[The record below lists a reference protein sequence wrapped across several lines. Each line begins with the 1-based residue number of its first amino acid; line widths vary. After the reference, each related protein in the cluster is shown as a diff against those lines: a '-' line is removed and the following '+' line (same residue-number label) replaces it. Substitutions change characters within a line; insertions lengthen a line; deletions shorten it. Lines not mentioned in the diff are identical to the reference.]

1 MSVQSAAAA
10 VAVIG
15 LSIGLWRVWQPES
28 SLAGFCLLPLVV
40 IVFAGTYR
48 VRSQRNRAL
57 SLITLLDTSPL
68 KRFLRGRV
76 SAVISGALV
85 AGVVVPVIAA
95 QAVLADRDELALL
108 VLTGLAAFP
117 VYLATVRIAQGHFK
131 RPFVEA
137 NADVLTL
144 ILVGPVFLLAHV
156 WLAWSWGTV
165 PGFVQLPY
173 VEAMQAALAAV
184 PGSPGWTTEAIQAAA
199 FADATQLWLLA
210 FLDRT
215 VLFAAL
221 RPLAVG
227 LYLFNTGLVVFSA
240 VQLSLSVMA
249 FFHRSFALHGAES
262 DQTRQ

>member
-1 MSVQSAAAA
+1 MKSAAAA

-15 LSIGLWRVWQPES
+15 VSIGLWRGWQAHS
-28 SLAGFCLLPLVV
+28 ALAAFCLLPLLA

-48 VRSQRNRAL
+48 VRSERNRAL
-57 SLITLLDTSPL
+57 SLITLLDASPL
-68 KRFLRGRV
+68 KRLLRGRV
-76 SAVISGALV
+76 SAAISGALV

-95 QAVLADRDELALL
+95 QAVLADRSELTLL
-108 VLTGLAAFP
+108 GVTGCVAVL
-117 VYLATVRIAQGHFK
+117 VYLAAVRIAQGHFK

-173 VEAMQAALAAV
+173 VEAMQAALAEV
-184 PGSPGWTTEAIQAAA
+184 PGPPVWTTEALQAAA

-215 VLFAAL
+215 SQFALL

-227 LYLFNTGLVVFSA
+227 IYLFNTGLIVFSA

-249 FFHRSFALHGAES
+249 FFHRTFAFQGVES
-262 DQTRQ
+262 DQKQQ